1 MHTRRPTLRS
11 LAATAALTLALAAC
25 GGSTLPTGVP
35 SIDIPTFPPDDM
47 ASGTA
52 ACIDEPTME
61 IIDELRATGADAP
74 ALLAENKDD
83 LIAGLSD
90 LESSDPTTTAWRDSL
105 VEALEADDF
114 DAAAVEIARLANDE
128 VTITPC

>member
-1 MHTRRPTLRS
+1 MHTRRATLRTF
-11 LAATAALTLALAAC
+11 AAAAALAFALAAC
-25 GGSTLPTGVP
+25 GGTLPTGVP

-52 ACIDEPTME
+52 ACIDAPTME
-61 IIDELRATGADAP
+61 IIDELRATGADMP
-74 ALLAENKDD
+74 AILAENKDD

-90 LESSDPTTTAWRDSL
+90 LESSDPNTTAWRDSL
-105 VEALEADDF
+105 VDALESDDMN
-114 DAAAVEIARLANDE
+114 AAAVQIARLANDE